1 MSLRCAVQV
10 RISDLSESQAGSVI
24 AALEPDNAGM
34 PKGLGVAARYDEE
47 GDGAGRILTLEFE
60 GVEEEGDGEE
70 DGGRAAHAM
79 GSLVGTVDEVL
90 EHVQVALKVMDS
102 A

>member
-1 MSLRCAVQV
+1 MSLRCAIQV

-34 PKGLGVAARYDEE
+34 PEGLGVAARYDKE
-47 GDGAGRILTLEFE
+47 GGATGRTLTLEFE
-60 GVEEEGDGEE
+60 GVEE
-70 DGGRAAHAM
+70 DGGGKDDRGAAHAM

-90 EHVQVALKVMDS
+90 EHVQVALRVMDS

>member
-1 MSLRCAVQV
+1 MSLRCAVRV

-34 PKGLGVAARYDEE
+34 PEGLGVAARYGE
-47 GDGAGRILTLEFE
+47 GEDGAGRTLTLEFE
-60 GVEEEGDGEE
+60 GAED
-70 DGGRAAHAM
+70 DGGAAHAM

>member
-34 PKGLGVAARYDEE
+34 PEGLGVAARYGE
-47 GDGAGRILTLEFE
+47 GEDDGAGRTLTLEFE
-60 GVEEEGDGEE
+60 GVED
-70 DGGRAAHAM
+70 DGGAAHAM

>member
-34 PKGLGVAARYDEE
+34 PEGLGVAARYDKE
-47 GDGAGRILTLEFE
+47 GGATGRTLTLEFE
-60 GVEEEGDGEE
+60 GVED
-70 DGGRAAHAM
+70 DGGKDGGGAAHAM

>member
-1 MSLRCAVQV
+1 MSLRCAVRV

-34 PKGLGVAARYDEE
+34 PEGLGVVARYDKE
-47 GDGAGRILTLEFE
+47 GGGAGRTLTLEFE
-60 GVEEEGDGEE
+60 GVEDGE
-70 DGGRAAHAM
+70 RAAHAM

-90 EHVQVALKVMDS
+90 EHVQVALKVMDN

>member
-1 MSLRCAVQV
+1 MQV

-34 PKGLGVAARYDEE
+34 PKGLGVAARYGGE
-47 GDGAGRILTLEFE
+47 GDGAGRTLTLEFE
-60 GVEEEGDGEE
+60 GVEEEEEDGER

>member
-1 MSLRCAVQV
+1 MSLRCAVRV

-34 PKGLGVAARYDEE
+34 PEGLGVAARYGEGEE
-47 GDGAGRILTLEFE
+47 DGAGRTLTLEFE
-60 GVEEEGDGEE
+60 GAED
-70 DGGRAAHAM
+70 DGGAAHAM

>member
-1 MSLRCAVQV
+1 MSLRCAVRV

-34 PKGLGVAARYDEE
+34 PEGLGVAARYGE
-47 GDGAGRILTLEFE
+47 GEDGAGRTLTLEFE
-60 GVEEEGDGEE
+60 GVEEEE
-70 DGGRAAHAM
+70 DGGAAHAM

>member
-34 PKGLGVAARYDEE
+34 PEGLGVAARYGE
-47 GDGAGRILTLEFE
+47 GEDGAGRTLTLEFE
-60 GVEEEGDGEE
+60 GVEEE
-70 DGGRAAHAM
+70 DGGAAHAM

>member
-1 MSLRCAVQV
+1 MSLRCAVRV

-34 PKGLGVAARYDEE
+34 PEGLGVAARYGE
-47 GDGAGRILTLEFE
+47 GEDGAGRTLTLEFE
-60 GVEEEGDGEE
+60 GVED
-70 DGGRAAHAM
+70 DGRAAHAM

>member
-24 AALEPDNAGM
+24 AALEPDNSGM
-34 PKGLGVAARYDEE
+34 PEGLGVAARYGEE

-60 GVEEEGDGEE
+60 GVE
-70 DGGRAAHAM
+70 DGGGKGGVRAVHAM

>member
-1 MSLRCAVQV
+1 MSLRCTVQV
-10 RISDLSESQAGSVI
+10 RISGLSESQAGSVI
-24 AALEPDNAGM
+24 AALEPDNVGM
-34 PKGLGVAARYDEE
+34 PKGLGVAARYGEKEDE
-47 GDGAGRILTLEFE
+47 AGSTLTLEFE
-60 GVEEEGDGEE
+60 DVEEDGGERN
-70 DGGRAAHAM
+70 GGRAAHAM

>member
-24 AALEPDNAGM
+24 AALEPDNSGM
-34 PKGLGVAARYDEE
+34 PEGLGVAARYGKEE
-47 GDGAGRILTLEFE
+47 GDGADRTLTLEFE
-60 GVEEEGDGEE
+60 GVEDDGGK
-70 DGGRAAHAM
+70 DGGRSVHAM

-90 EHVQVALKVMDS
+90 EHVQVALKVMDG

>member
-34 PKGLGVAARYDEE
+34 PEGLGVAARYDKE
-47 GDGAGRILTLEFE
+47 GDGTGRTLTLEFE
-60 GVEEEGDGEE
+60 GVEDGV
-70 DGGRAAHAM
+70 RAAHAI

-90 EHVQVALKVMDS
+90 EHVQVALRVMDN

>member
-1 MSLRCAVQV
+1 MRMSLRCAVRV

-24 AALEPDNAGM
+24 AALEPDNAEM
-34 PKGLGVAARYDEE
+34 PEGLGVAARYGE
-47 GDGAGRILTLEFE
+47 GENGAGSTLTLEFE
-60 GVEEEGDGEE
+60 GVED
-70 DGGRAAHAM
+70 DGGAAHAM